1 MSKRGF
7 EKFAASKSK
16 IFLTVCLAFICGIAI
31 ESFAQINAEQ
41 WIFLSVISIGL
52 GAVTIFWKNI
62 KARLV
67 FFTAVFFVL
76 GFWCFESS
84 LPDFSEDKIQSY
96 YNQDA
101 FWQGV
106 IVGEPDRRQ
115 DKIKYTVE
123 VNEIEGVGPVSGR
136 MLVSMALF
144 PEFSYGDRI
153 SVQCKIQKPEPIS
166 DFRYDRYL
174 AKDGIFSL
182 CYPYHGAR
190 LVEPGQANQALSLIY
205 FVKDKFAEKTAQIFP
220 EPQAS
225 FLGGLLYGAR
235 SGLPQDVLD
244 NFQATGVTHII
255 AISGY
260 NITIVSAIFLIF
272 AYSIGISRKKA
283 FPWIVIAIAVFVIF
297 TGASASV
304 TRAGIMGVLVLL
316 AKQTGRSS
324 QIFNTLVFTAAI
336 MSLQNPWV
344 IIFDAGFQ
352 LSFLATV
359 GLVYLAPM
367 IGPWF
372 SRVPKIFGLQESIV
386 STLSAIAMTTPLILF
401 QFGRFSLIAPF
412 ANILIL
418 SAIPLTMMLGFAVV
432 IIGFVSISLGQIF
445 SWLPW
450 LVLTYML
457 KITEI
462 LSRIEF
468 TQFEI
473 PNFHWLILL
482 AMYLWL
488 CIYIYLGQRRIKSG
502 TIKL

>member
-1 MSKRGF
+1 MFGGF

-16 IFLTVCLAFICGIAI
+16 IFLLVCLAFICGIAF
-31 ESFAQINAEQ
+31 ESFAQINIDEL
-41 WIFLSVISIGL
+41 IFLSALSTGLTVIT
-52 GAVTIFWKNI
+52 VFWKNI
-62 KARLV
+62 KIRLV
-67 FFTAVFFVL
+67 FLAAVFFIL
-76 GFWCFESS
+76 GFWGFESS

-96 YNQDA
+96 YDQNVL
-101 FWQGV
+101 WQGV

-123 VNEIEGVGPVSGR
+123 VKEINGVGQASGR

-144 PEFSYGDRI
+144 PEFNYGDRI
-153 SVQCKIQKPEPIS
+153 SVECTIQKPEPIS

-182 CYPYHGAR
+182 CYPYHGAQ
-190 LVEPGQANQALSLIY
+190 LVEPGQGNKVLSLIF
-205 FVKDKFAEKTAQIFP
+205 FVKDKFAEKTNQIFP

-225 FLGGLLYGAR
+225 FLAGLLYGAR

-344 IIFDAGFQ
+344 LIFDAGFQ
-352 LSFLATV
+352 LSFIATV

-367 IGPWF
+367 IMPWF

-386 STLSAIAMTTPLILF
+386 ST
-401 QFGRFSLIAPF
+401 
-412 ANILIL
+412 
-418 SAIPLTMMLGFAVV
+418 
-432 IIGFVSISLGQIF
+432 
-445 SWLPW
+445 
-450 LVLTYML
+450 
-457 KITEI
+457 
-462 LSRIEF
+462 
-468 TQFEI
+468 
-473 PNFHWLILL
+473 
-482 AMYLWL
+482 
-488 CIYIYLGQRRIKSG
+488 
-502 TIKL
+502 